1 MTTRL
6 QELEDEYRDYLIE
19 SGDAPPDILRFTTQD
34 FVSRNEDL
42 ADAEGRLGS
51 DRCDPRITEMAA
63 LIGYQA

>member
-19 SGDAPPDILRFTTQD
+19 SGDAPPHVLRLTAQD
-34 FVSRNEDL
+34 FVSRNEER
-42 ADAEGRLGS
+42 ADPEGRLGG

>member
-1 MTTRL
+1 MTARL

-19 SGDAPPDILRFTTQD
+19 SGDAPKDILRFTAQD
-34 FVSRNEDL
+34 FVSRNQER
-42 ADAEGRLGS
+42 ADAEGRLGG

>member
-19 SGDAPPDILRFTTQD
+19 SGDAPPHILRLTAQD
-34 FVSRNEDL
+34 FVSRNEER
-42 ADAEGRLGS
+42 ADPEGRLGGY
-51 DRCDPRITEMAA
+51 RCDPRITEMAA

>member
-1 MTTRL
+1 MTHRL

-19 SGDAPPDILRFTTQD
+19 SGDAPPDILRLTAQD
-34 FVSRNEDL
+34 FVKRNEEL
-42 ADAEGRLGS
+42 AEPEGRLGG